1 MRITILAIGSE
12 GDVRY
17 ILALGK
23 GLVDAGYTI
32 RFATHSIFE
41 KMVRSLGFEFSLL
54 KANPG
59 EMLNSEAGQTA
70 LKKGKVKDFFEL
82 IKPAVLQTGNECWG
96 ACQGTDAILYSPV
109 AGYFGPDIGEVLD
122 VPALGAYCLPMDP
135 TRAFP
140 SLFVSQRSLGGV
152 INQLTYT
159 IYDGMSWLPLRST
172 LNLWRRDPLNL
183 PPRGIL
189 ACLMASRQ
197 RTPVLYAFSRYVVPK
212 PPDWGDNL
220 NITGYW
226 FLDESA
232 SWQPPQQ
239 LADFLAA
246 GPPPVY
252 IGFGS
257 MSDRKPEETTNLV
270 LRALAQSK
278 QRGILA
284 TGWGGLGQQ
293 DLPGEVFKIDRA
305 PHDWLF
311 PRVAAAVHHGGA
323 GTTAASLRA
332 GIPCVIIPHF
342 MDQPYWG
349 QRVVDLGVGPQFIPR
364 DQLTEERLTSAILE
378 ALGNQSMRQ
387 SAVTLGDQI
396 RAEDGVGQAVKV
408 LDRYLSKSHKVST
421 PVE

>member
-1 MRITILAIGSE
+1 
-12 GDVRY
+12 
-17 ILALGK
+17 
-23 GLVDAGYTI
+23 
-32 RFATHSIFE
+32 
-41 KMVRSLGFEFSLL
+41 
-54 KANPG
+54 
-59 EMLNSEAGQTA
+59 
-70 LKKGKVKDFFEL
+70 
-82 IKPAVLQTGNECWG
+82 
-96 ACQGTDAILYSPV
+96 
-109 AGYFGPDIGEVLD
+109 
-122 VPALGAYCLPMDP
+122 
-135 TRAFP
+135 
-140 SLFVSQRSLGGV
+140 
-152 INQLTYT
+152 
-159 IYDGMSWLPLRST
+159 
-172 LNLWRRDPLNL
+172 
-183 PPRGIL
+183 
-189 ACLMASRQ
+189 
-197 RTPVLYAFSRYVVPK
+197 VVPK